1 LLLSLLDFFIFFR
14 YCLDQQEVALTASVS
29 YHILQTSHALD
40 WSLGV
45 TLALLFSML
54 TVSLDGLALGKNKV
68 VEDFSRHGFHT

>member
-1 LLLSLLDFFIFFR
+1 
-14 YCLDQQEVALTASVS
+14 VS